1 MSMPSLSSSPW
12 IRGAPHK
19 GFSRH
24 ILRIRFRTSRGTV
37 GLPRWPRR
45 IFQVQ
50 KSRKLLR
57 CHARTV
63 PGRTIASTE
72 RQSLQT
78 RDRQTQKRRSTGVNL
93 GRFLVERCSTPSWW
107 RRARFSSSRAARE
120 RKIKHKLKRSFV
132 SEMGIGGE
140 NYQRSIIPVRS
151 DISGFSRGTLEFRA
165 IQNLDSLTRSWRER
179 ALANP
184 IATEPPGQDY
194 LRNGDLSLVIEHPR
208 RTNAS
213 KLDGKDPI
221 FVASIATVGLH

>member
-1 MSMPSLSSSPW
+1 MVGTVKKSMETIWVRWFSRKVRQVCDGGLWLRTMYLLTLLSPMSMPSLSSSPW

-50 KSRKLLR
+50 KSRKPLR

-120 RKIKHKLKRSFV
+120 RKIKHKLNRSFV
-132 SEMGIGGE
+132 SEMSIGGE

-151 DISGFSRGTLEFRA
+151 DISRFSRGTVSRQLEYR
-165 IQNLDSLTRSWRER
+165 
-179 ALANP
+179 
-184 IATEPPGQDY
+184 
-194 LRNGDLSLVIEHPR
+194 
-208 RTNAS
+208 
-213 KLDGKDPI
+213 
-221 FVASIATVGLH
+221 